1 MKKTQPIEEETLLP
15 SSLLDDEYL
24 GPEIIR
30 NNESYTNY
38 KLKEMGQNCEHDM
51 IKSNF
56 SNQNNSNSDLKEDI
70 SEDTN
75 DLSKEKDEQ
84 SLKINYL
91 NQSNSTNDFLKIEKI
106 FQKK

>member
-1 MKKTQPIEEETLLP
+1 
-15 SSLLDDEYL
+15 
-24 GPEIIR
+24 
-30 NNESYTNY
+30 
-38 KLKEMGQNCEHDM
+38 MGQNCEHDM

>member
-56 SNQNNSNSDLKEDI
+56 SN
-70 SEDTN
+70 
-75 DLSKEKDEQ
+75 
-84 SLKINYL
+84 
-91 NQSNSTNDFLKIEKI
+91 
-106 FQKK
+106 